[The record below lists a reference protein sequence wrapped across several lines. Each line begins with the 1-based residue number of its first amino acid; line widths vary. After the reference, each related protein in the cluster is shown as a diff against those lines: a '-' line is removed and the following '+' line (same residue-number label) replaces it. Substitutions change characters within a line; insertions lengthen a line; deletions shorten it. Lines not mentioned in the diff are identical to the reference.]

1 MSYGANFPNQ
11 FRRGA
16 DLVDKLL
23 RGAKPGDIF
32 KLRHCR
38 LFSLVVV
45 LGLDLLLLL
54 GGWLRLLGYGRRLDN
69 CRFLFF
75 REPQPALR
83 HVENDGAIPFKGD
96 FALKV

>member
-1 MSYGANFPNQ
+1 MLPIRQAQ
-11 FRRGA
+11 AAQEA
-16 DLVDKLL
+16 D
-23 RGAKPGDIF
+23 
-32 KLRHCR
+32 C
-38 LFSLVVV
+38 SLVFLVIV

-96 FALKV
+96 FARKV

>member
-1 MSYGANFPNQ
+1 
-11 FRRGA
+11 
-16 DLVDKLL
+16 
-23 RGAKPGDIF
+23 
-32 KLRHCR
+32 
-38 LFSLVVV
+38 
-45 LGLDLLLLL
+45 LLLL

-96 FALKV
+96 FARKVSALLGPASVLVRPGTCHGDRSYVRYKTQREEKKAVPAN